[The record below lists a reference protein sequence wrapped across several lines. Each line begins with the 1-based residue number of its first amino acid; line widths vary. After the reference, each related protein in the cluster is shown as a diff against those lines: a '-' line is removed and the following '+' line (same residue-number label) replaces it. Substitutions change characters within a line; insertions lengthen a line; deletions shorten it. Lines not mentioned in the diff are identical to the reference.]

1 MDYHYA
7 FELSFKVLHNCFP
20 IIGESGQP
28 IVGPIS
34 NLLGLVS
41 QRIIARYK
49 EITLDEAKAGANV
62 EVSFSVTY
70 KMEMKE
76 SKKDIEIAVG
86 VLSGLAV
93 LLSAIEAWSWS
104 R

>member
-1 MDYHYA
+1 M
-7 FELSFKVLHNCFP
+7 FS
-20 IIGESGQP
+20 
-28 IVGPIS
+28 
-34 NLLGLVS
+34 
-41 QRIIARYK
+41 RYK
-49 EITLDEAKAGANV
+49 EVTLEEARAGAKV

-70 KMEMKE
+70 MMEMKE
-76 SKKDIEIAVG
+76 SVKDIEIAVG